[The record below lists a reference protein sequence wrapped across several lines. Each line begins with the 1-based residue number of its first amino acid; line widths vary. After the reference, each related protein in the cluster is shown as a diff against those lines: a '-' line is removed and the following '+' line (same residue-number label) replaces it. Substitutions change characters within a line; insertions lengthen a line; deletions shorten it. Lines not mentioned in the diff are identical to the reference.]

1 MWCPRCLDER
11 LGKRPSEP
19 ISEPA
24 PKSSVCLPPPP
35 SLPPDM
41 RPHVTV
47 IGPYALQDIVCW
59 FLCGLAIGGLLVR
72 QWYR

>member
-1 MWCPRCLDER
+1 
-11 LGKRPSEP
+11 
-19 ISEPA
+19 
-24 PKSSVCLPPPP
+24 
-35 SLPPDM
+35 M